1 MVFRSSWRGFQTFVG
16 CHLIRFET
24 EYFLGVGAL
33 DIVDVGMG
41 FTWRI
46 PAATRGDLNRL
57 FSGALFTFEQ
67 RVLLVPHHSLSWE
80 CVGPALVVTLSHE
93 ASLWVSGSLPSKGRS
108 LGSDCLELYFICFKI
123 TFNLFIAIVCVRRFC
138 LDLFNN
144 RIKLSLDLGFM
155 ILIFQLITFYSYKR
169 RNNNLLRNRNLL
181 RWYFL
186 FFWCKD
192 NSIRVSFRARWRP
205 CILVALFRF
214 SCYSRV
220 IFKVS
225 RRSCAHSVVLNETD
239 WLESWWP
246 LLS

>member
-1 MVFRSSWRGFQTFVG
+1 MVFRSSWRGSQTFVG
-16 CHLIRFET
+16 CSLIRFET
-24 EYFLGVGAL
+24 GYFLGIGAL
-33 DIVDVGMG
+33 EIVDVGMG

-46 PAATRGDLNRL
+46 SAATRGDLNRL

-80 CVGPALVVTLSHE
+80 CIGPALVVTLSHE

-108 LGSDCLELYFICFKI
+108 LGSDCLELYFICFKS

-144 RIKLSLDLGFM
+144 RIKLSLYLGFM
-155 ILIFQLITFYSYKR
+155 ILMFRLYSFYFNKR
-169 RNNNLLRNRNLL
+169 RTDILLRNSNLL
-181 RWYFL
+181 SWYFL
-186 FFWCKD
+186 FYWCKY
-192 NSIRVSFRARWRP
+192 NSIGGSFRAWWRP

-225 RRSCAHSVVLNETD
+225 RRSYAHNVVLNETD
-239 WLESWWP
+239 RLESWWP
-246 LLS
+246 FLS